1 MREILISISLE
12 GSTDVVI
19 TKQET
24 IKRQYDTMTGTE
36 SAEMDASVHLKN
48 KQKCRAL
55 YLSRS
60 GIL

>member
-19 TKQET
+19 TKET